1 LKKYRLSTKDIH
13 KLLDLLLAAKEYRYS
28 PGKIVTKLRNIK
40 RLENKENKLKANCE
54 MLSKRVDKY
63 KTIIP
68 LAQIIL
74 DLHIG
79 KNELISFKIAV
90 NEAAELYGL
99 PSSTAAVYVLNIL
112 KEYNEKGQL
121 QKELSVLYLQKHIL
135 DEACSRQG

>member
-1 LKKYRLSTKDIH
+1 MYQLHEISKTELIPLDIIQLEKKQERLKNS
-13 KLLDLLLAAKEYRYS
+13 
-28 PGKIVTKLRNIK
+28 
-40 RLENKENKLKANCE
+40 CE
-54 MLSKRVDKY
+54 MLSKKESKY
-63 KTIIP
+63 KEIIP
-68 LAQIIL
+68 LALLIWH
-74 DLHIG
+74 LHIA

-112 KEYNEKGQL
+112 KDYNEKGQL